1 MTVSSEQYFVTVAG
15 NGATTTWSYTFPVP
29 VTTSVSLILTDSA
42 GNQTTLSSLLWS
54 ITGVPGTGGTFT
66 YPLSGSPLAAGNTLT
81 LLRTVAL
88 TQPTVLP
95 AQGPSFPPTVEAALD
110 LIVMMMQQVSGGQDR
125 ALQVPVG
132 EADPAVLP
140 TRALRA
146 GTYLAFDSNGD
157 PVAGTAPVGGAIIS
171 SAMNPVVAA
180 ASLAAARSL
189 MGVVAASSG
198 TADALTVTNIAATGG
213 VAQLLLLS
221 ACTLDGANGGQ
232 IAGYRNP
239 VVNGDFSVN
248 QTTVTSAAD
257 DAYCTDAWYA
267 LCDTGSVTTAQQT
280 NQEDGQPTSFRLTQ
294 PDASP
299 KRMGMAQ
306 IIEARDARRY
316 RNAAM
321 ALGLKIRC
329 SLSQPIRYAILG
341 WAGSADAVTS
351 DVVNNW
357 ASTSYTPGN
366 FFIGTVTV
374 VASGSYTPAAA
385 TWEQVTGL
393 TGTPGTINNLIVFVW
408 TEGTIV
414 QNGTLDVGLVQLE
427 LGGTDTPFERI
438 PYAAQLARCQRLYF
452 DQSPGVNQVM
462 GMAVNTAA
470 SSTLY
475 WPILLPT
482 PMRATPTVT
491 TTALQFAPT
500 GAASINISSA
510 TAALIGNTAN
520 LTITLASGTAAGTA
534 GLIQGQGAGTPVFR
548 LDSRL

>member
-1 MTVSSEQYFVTVAG
+1 MTVSTESYFVTVSG

-29 VTTSVSLILTDSA
+29 VTTSVSLILTDTA

-66 YPLSGSPLAAGNTLT
+66 YPLSGTPLAAGNTLT
-81 LLRTVAL
+81 LLRNVAL
-88 TQPTVLP
+88 TQPTSLP

-110 LIVMMMQQVSGGQDR
+110 LIVMMAQQISGGQDR
-125 ALQVPVG
+125 ALQAPVG

-146 GTYLAFDSNGD
+146 GQYLAFDSAGD
-157 PVAGTAPVGGAIIS
+157 PVVGSSPTGGVVVS
-171 SAMNPVVAA
+171 SAMNPVVGA
-180 ASLAAARSL
+180 ASLASARSL
-189 MGVVAASSG
+189 MGVVAANSG
-198 TADALTVTNIAATGG
+198 TADALTATNVAITAG

-232 IAGYRNP
+232 IAGFRNP
-239 VVNGDFSVN
+239 LVNGDFSVN
-248 QTTVTSAAD
+248 QTVVTTAAD
-257 DAYCTDAWYA
+257 DAYCTDGWYA

-294 PDASP
+294 PDAGP

-306 IIEARDARRY
+306 IIEAKDARRY
-316 RNAAM
+316 RNAAL

-329 SLSQPIRYAILG
+329 SLSQPIRYAVLG
-341 WAGSADAVTS
+341 WAGAADAVTS

-374 VASGSYTPAAA
+374 VATGSYTPAAN

-393 TGTPGTINNLIVFVW
+393 TGAPGTINNLIVVVW

-414 QNGTLDVGLVQLE
+414 QNGTLDVGLVQIE

-438 PYAAQLARCQRLYF
+438 PYAMQLARCQRLYL
-452 DQSPGVNQVM
+452 DQSPGNSQAM
-462 GMAVNTAA
+462 GVAVNTAA
-470 SSTLY
+470 SATMY
-475 WPILLPT
+475 WPIMLPT
-482 PMRATPTVT
+482 PMRTTPTAT
-491 TTALQFAPT
+491 TTLLQFT
-500 GAASINISSA
+500 GTGGVTINVTSA
-510 TAALIGNTAN
+510 TVALVGNTA
-520 LTITLASGTAAGTA
+520 LMTITLAGATAAGLS
-534 GLIQGQGAGTPVFR
+534 GLIQGQGAGTPIFR
-548 LDSRL
+548 LDARL